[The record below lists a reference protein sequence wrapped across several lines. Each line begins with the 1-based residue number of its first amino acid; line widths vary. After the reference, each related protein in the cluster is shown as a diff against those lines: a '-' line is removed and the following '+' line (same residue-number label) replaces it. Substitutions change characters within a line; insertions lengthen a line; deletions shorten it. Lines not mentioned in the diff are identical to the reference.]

1 MIIREILPQDNMSI
15 KAIITNCF
23 KEYNLPIAGSSLEDN
38 DANYMYQG
46 FQQLRAVYYVI
57 EDGDKILGG
66 GGIKHLLGA
75 KNDICEL
82 QKMYFHPDIRGQGFG
97 KRLLDLCMNSAKKF
111 NYKFCYLESASQ
123 LKTALTL
130 YEKNGFEHLDTPRG
144 YTGHTICGIYM
155 LKKLI

>member
-82 QKMYFHPDIRGQGFG
+82 QKMYFHPDIRGQGY
-97 KRLLDLCMNSAKKF
+97 RLGFDAIIPLKILKCLRLWAQRQ
-111 NYKFCYLESASQ
+111 YTLEAYSTR
-123 LKTALTL
+123 LEIETL
-130 YEKNGFEHLDTPRG
+130 PMDKYWYRATSEPS
-144 YTGHTICGIYM
+144 
-155 LKKLI
+155 